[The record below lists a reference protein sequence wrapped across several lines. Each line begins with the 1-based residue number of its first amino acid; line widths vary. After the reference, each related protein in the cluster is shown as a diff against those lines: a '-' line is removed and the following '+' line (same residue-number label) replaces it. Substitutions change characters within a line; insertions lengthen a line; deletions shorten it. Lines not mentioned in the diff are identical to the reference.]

1 MNMKNK
7 TIPCL
12 HYTMLVSVFRK
23 VIVLLACCV
32 CLIVEMAIV
41 IVSRQR
47 ECGIQTVSEPCFLP
61 FGDRV
66 LNKIATIP
74 LCGVSS
80 RVMLVCFGS
89 SVGALRC
96 VGGGNMIR
104 AGCQFP
110 VGFLRKD
117 VCPWE

>member
-1 MNMKNK
+1 MNMKNGN
-7 TIPCL
+7 TLCL
-12 HYTMLVSVFRK
+12 HCQMLKSALLK
-23 VIVLLACCV
+23 VKEVLAYCV

-104 AGCQFP
+104 AGC
-110 VGFLRKD
+110 
-117 VCPWE
+117 